1 MTREGRVYNVKDHA
15 QESHKCTNEA
25 FLSFVR
31 EAHRRAQDITE
42 EKRERVSAFLRE
54 HPEANAV
61 LLDKDGSMKP
71 LKFVP
76 VA

>member
-1 MTREGRVYNVKDHA
+1 MFYVKQSFDSA
-15 QESHKCTNEA
+15 ASHKCTNEA

-61 LLDKDGSMKP
+61 LLDKDGSMQP

>member
-1 MTREGRVYNVKDHA
+1 MKQSIDSA
-15 QESHKCTNEA
+15 ASHKCTNEA

-31 EAHRRAQDITE
+31 EAHREAQVIGD
-42 EKRERVSAFLRE
+42 KYHDKAVAFLRE

-61 LLDKDGSMKP
+61 LLDKDGSMQP

>member
-1 MTREGRVYNVKDHA
+1 MTREGRAYNMKEH
-15 QESHKCTNEA
+15 
-25 FLSFVR
+25 VR

-61 LLDKDGSMKP
+61 LLDKDGSMQP